1 MRQLNIYNI
10 TLMKQMYT
18 SPSVVLIECTT
29 ECLQSYSGVKNM
41 QDTTVFIESLDGDD

>member
-29 ECLQSYSGVKNM
+29 ECLQGSALKNM
-41 QDTTVFIESLDGDD
+41 QDVTIFEETLDE